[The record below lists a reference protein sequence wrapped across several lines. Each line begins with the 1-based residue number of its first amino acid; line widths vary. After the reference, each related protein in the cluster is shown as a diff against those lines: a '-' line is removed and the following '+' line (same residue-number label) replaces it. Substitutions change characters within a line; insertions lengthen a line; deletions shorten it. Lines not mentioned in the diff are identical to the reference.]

1 MPTWRPERVCRCGRP
16 NPVVGTAPSQL
27 WRRGSMSA
35 AVEARELFRVHAS
48 PEGNAAALQGL
59 SLLVREREVVVVF
72 GPSGSGKTTLLR
84 IVAGLDRPSAGT
96 IRALGVD
103 VGRLR
108 GRRLGEYR
116 ARLLGYADQHY
127 TRALASEL
135 TARELVALQ
144 LALLGERLRP
154 RLARADE
161 LLERVNLAGKR
172 DARPRELSGGEQQR
186 VALCAAIADR
196 LVQVRD
202 GRVSAESALDGAG
215 RDRIVVGRGGWLQL
229 PEELLRRTGI
239 VERAEARLEPEGI
252 LVTASGGDGAVAAAS
267 EPVATVRAAEAGET
281 AAELREV
288 WKRFGRGRTA
298 TDVFAGLSARFARG
312 RLAAVTGPSGS
323 GKTTLL
329 HLLAGLELPDAGEV
343 VVFGTT
349 LSRLDREERAFFRR
363 RHLALVGQDP
373 GLIA

>member
-96 IRALGVD
+96 IRALGAD

-108 GRRLGEYR
+108 GRGLGEYR
-116 ARLLGYADQHY
+116 GRLIGYADQHY

-186 VALCAAIADR
+186 VALCAAIARRPR
-196 LVQVRD
+196 L
-202 GRVSAESALDGAG
+202 
-215 RDRIVVGRGGWLQL
+215 
-229 PEELLRRTGI
+229 
-239 VERAEARLEPEGI
+239 
-252 LVTASGGDGAVAAAS
+252 
-267 EPVATVRAAEAGET
+267 
-281 AAELREV
+281 
-288 WKRFGRGRTA
+288 
-298 TDVFAGLSARFARG
+298 
-312 RLAAVTGPSGS
+312 
-323 GKTTLL
+323 
-329 HLLAGLELPDAGEV
+329 LLADEPTGELDAGT
-343 VVFGTT
+343 G
-349 LSRLDREERAFFRR
+349 
-363 RHLALVGQDP
+363 ALVYDLLGELAREQ
-373 GLIA
+373 G